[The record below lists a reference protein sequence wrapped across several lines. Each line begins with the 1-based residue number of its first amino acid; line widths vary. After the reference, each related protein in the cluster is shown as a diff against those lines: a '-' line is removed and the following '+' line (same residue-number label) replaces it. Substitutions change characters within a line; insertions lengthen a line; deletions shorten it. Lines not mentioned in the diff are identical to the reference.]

1 MRRTLQHAAIYP
13 AAGKTPQ
20 VPYRSPSSDKD
31 FCFNPLLTP
40 EMQLE
45 ARWFGA
51 EHAAWLQQ
59 VEVKLLRA
67 EPAPGPVAGLGAA
80 VCPLPAPWHFWAG
93 AARTPTASP
102 WLRPPCSLS

>member
-1 MRRTLQHAAIYP
+1 MRRMLRHAAVYP

-20 VPYRSPSSDKD
+20 VPYHSLSSDKD

-40 EMQLE
+40 ETQLE

-51 EHAAWLQQ
+51 EHAAWLEQ
-59 VEVKLLRA
+59 VVRA